1 MRFIDLFVIWCV
13 VFSSTFSS
21 SVLMSL
27 VASLLCVALKC
38 QKKSSLFNSDSF
50 QYIHFELKQSNVI
63 SWTTIHDITA
73 TNFEYISFD
82 FVRSTCRT
90 IVVLNF
96 TQMHIHLFLTHVKK
110 NLYFCLFLFDLYI
123 SNNTQACGCFI
134 LLILFRLF
142 FSCSLFL
149 TTLFPLKH

>member
-110 NLYFCLFLFDLYI
+110 TYI
-123 SNNTQACGCFI
+123 FACFYLIYI
-134 LLILFRLF
+134 LVTTHKLVVVLF
-142 FSCSLFL
+142 FSFYFAFFSLAHSFSPLCS
-149 TTLFPLKH
+149 H